1 MSESE
6 YDLDDELLDLAG
18 ASEKKRSRSSKSH
31 SRKRKVG
38 SDDERDIESED
49 MDVSEDENADP
60 FPYEGQY
67 IDAEDKR
74 RFVATFPLN
83 GQPNTTQTT

>member
-18 ASEKKRSRSSKSH
+18 ASEKKRSKSSKSH
-31 SRKRKVG
+31 SKKRRMG
-38 SDDERDIESED
+38 SDDDRDIESED
-49 MDVSEDENADP
+49 MDLSDEENADP

-74 RFVATFPLN
+74 RFVVNVLLN
-83 GQPNTTQTT
+83 G